1 MSKEPKEVHIFY
13 DERLRRIIVKMPFPV
28 VVLADKRVRRDIV
41 RICGRGAVVAQ
52 RVTSFMGDLCICHK
66 GGVDDWEIDVGIRG
80 DA

>member
-13 DERLRRIIVKMPFPV
+13 DERLRRVIVKMPFPIV
-28 VVLADKRVRRDIV
+28 ILTDKRVKRDIV

-52 RVTSFMGDLCICHK
+52 RVTSFMGDLCIGHK
-66 GGVDDWEIDVGIRG
+66 NGVDDWDIAVGIRG

>member
-13 DERLRRIIVKMPFPV
+13 DERLRRVIVKMPFPIV
-28 VVLADKRVRRDIV
+28 ILTDKRVKRDIV

-66 GGVDDWEIDVGIRG
+66 NGVDDWEIDVGIRG